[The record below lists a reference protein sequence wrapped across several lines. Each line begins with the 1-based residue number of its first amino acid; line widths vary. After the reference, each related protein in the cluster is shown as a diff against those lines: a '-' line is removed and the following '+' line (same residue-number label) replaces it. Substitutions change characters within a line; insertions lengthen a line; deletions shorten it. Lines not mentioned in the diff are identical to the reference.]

1 MINITEKNIGESLAD
16 LSVRR
21 RFLSIL
27 AKVDT
32 IWEYGDKFD
41 NPRILKCVMQQ

>member
-1 MINITEKNIGESLAD
+1 MTEKNIGENIAD
-16 LSVRR
+16 ISVRR
-21 RFLSIL
+21 RFLSIP

-41 NPRILKCVMQQ
+41 NPRILKSVMQQR